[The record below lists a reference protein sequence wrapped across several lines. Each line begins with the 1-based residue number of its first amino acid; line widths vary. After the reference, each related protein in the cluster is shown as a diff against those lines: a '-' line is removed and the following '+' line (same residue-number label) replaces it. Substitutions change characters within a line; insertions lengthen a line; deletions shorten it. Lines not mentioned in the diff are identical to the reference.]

1 MTVAVD
7 PTTGGDE
14 PASATSTL
22 DRVRALPTDAPAP
35 VRWAVGAV
43 LCGLVWL
50 VLALAAPQG
59 APVGAVVQGVVL
71 GSATALTSLG
81 LILIWRANRFI
92 NFAQM
97 ALGGAIGLTA
107 AHLFLT
113 WGWPYPVAMALGVVG
128 GVALGAAV
136 EVLIIRRFARATRL
150 VLTVASLG
158 LAQLLG
164 GLEILLPKSLFGVT
178 SLILGSYETPLSGEL
193 FTLSSIRF
201 SGDYVLIVA
210 AVPLVAG
217 GLAWMLLR
225 TSAGI
230 AIRASAENN
239 DRALLLGI
247 PVTTLH
253 SLVWAIAGGLATL
266 TFLLRAPITGSV
278 SSALLGPSVL
288 LPALTAALIAK
299 MESLPKAVVGAMV
312 LGALEG
318 IIRWNWPPETVD
330 VVNLVV
336 ILVALLAQRTGTSR
350 AHDADGTWQDTATT
364 KPLDARITALP
375 LVKIAIG
382 AGVLALVGIVVALPY
397 LLGPS
402 ALNSVSI
409 SVIWGIVAVSLVAMT
424 GWNGQISLGQFAIVG
439 VGAIVAGNLMS
450 RWNVDMFLSLAAA
463 VAAGMLCAL
472 VLGVPALRIRGPFLA
487 VVTLAFAAM
496 LNSYVLNPDI
506 FPSIVPQ
513 EVTRPAVWDR
523 FPLTNERTMFWL
535 CVIGLA
541 LACLLARGA
550 RRSRSGRLLLAA
562 RDNRKAAEA
571 MSINARRASLQGFL
585 LAGAIAGL
593 AGGLHVLLL
602 SGARK
607 STYEPIMSIEVFSNA
622 TIGGLGS
629 LGGAIVGSMGMRSL
643 AGELSQSGK
652 LVINGVGLL
661 VVLYLIPGGVAQG
674 LGRLRDLLVRP
685 LARRAGIDDTPPDF
699 DAAPDPTG
707 SVPRNDADD
716 GAFAGQNGRDL
727 AISAHDVC
735 VSYGSLQVLFGVDLE
750 VHEGEMVALLG
761 TNGAGKSTLLKA
773 ICGLT
778 PASGEMAA
786 GSVRLGGRR
795 ADRIVRDGVALMPG
809 GKSIFPTLTVA
820 EHLRL
825 ATWTFR
831 NDDARIDEDLARM
844 LEVFPVLAKL
854 MDRLAGDLSG
864 GEQQQ
869 LALAQTLMLRPKVLM
884 IDELSLG
891 LAPGVVASLL
901 QIVRALHAQGMTI
914 ILVEQSVNIALTL
927 AERAVFMEK
936 GAVRFEGP
944 TRDLLERPDIL
955 RAVFLDGADAA
966 TPATP
971 NGSGAAVDL
980 TFDPSTPP
988 PFAGPAPTP
997 AHAAPAAATPV
1008 TPTVPTGPLV
1018 RTGPVL
1024 ECHGVTKRFGGVTA
1038 VDNVDLTVHPGTI
1051 LGLVGQNGAGKTT
1064 LLDCISG
1071 FHRIDAGRLVLRGVD
1086 VTDWAP
1092 WERARGR
1099 MGRSFQEA
1107 RLFPSLTVAETV
1119 AVAYERN
1126 VLNRSMVADVLHQP
1140 ASFEAE
1146 LVTAARVD
1154 EILDL
1159 LNLAEHR
1166 RKLTSEL
1173 STGMRRIVELACLL
1187 AADPVVLL
1195 LDEPSAGVAQ
1205 RDAEALAPLLMRI
1218 RDETGAALVV
1228 IEHDMPLLR
1237 SMCDEMVALELGGV
1251 IAQGTPHDVLTN
1263 ERVISGYLGTDSTVI
1278 DRSGTA
1284 AV

>member
-1 MTVAVD
+1 MSRTATITVPD
-7 PTTGGDE
+7 
-14 PASATSTL
+14 
-22 DRVRALPTDAPAP
+22 LPAPA
-35 VRWAVGAV
+35 RWAVGAS
-43 LCGLVWL
+43 LAGLVWL
-50 VLALAAPQG
+50 VLALAAPHG
-59 APVGAVVQGVVL
+59 APPGAVLQGVVL

-97 ALGGAIGLTA
+97 SLGGAIGLSA

-113 WGWPYPVAMALGVVG
+113 WHWPYPVALLLGVAG
-128 GVALGAAV
+128 GVALGALV
-136 EVLIIRRFARATRL
+136 EILIIRRFARATRL

-164 GLEILLPKSLFGVT
+164 GLELLLPKHLFGVT
-178 SLILGSYETPLSGEL
+178 SFILGSYDTPLSGEM
-193 FTLSSIRF
+193 FTMSSIRF
-201 SGDYVLIVA
+201 SGDYLLIVA

-217 GLAWMLLR
+217 GLAWTLLR

-253 SLVWAIAGGLATL
+253 ALVWAIAGGLATL
-266 TFLLRAPITGSV
+266 TFLLRAPIVGSV
-278 SSALLGPSVL
+278 SSAALGPTVL

-299 MESLPKAVVGAMV
+299 MDSLPRAVVAAMA

-330 VVNLVV
+330 VINLGV
-336 ILVALLAQRTGTSR
+336 ILVALLVQRAGASR
-350 AHDADGTWQDTATT
+350 AHDADGTWQDTAAT
-364 KPLDARITALP
+364 KALDPRITALP
-375 LVKIAIG
+375 VVRIAVG
-382 AGVLALVGIVVALPY
+382 LAVVALAAVVVWMPFV
-397 LLGPS
+397 LAPS
-402 ALNSVSI
+402 DLNAVST
-409 SVIWGIVAVSLVAMT
+409 SVIWAIVGVSLVAMT

-439 VGAIVAGNLMS
+439 VGAIVAGNLMAK
-450 RWNVDMFLSLAAA
+450 WDVDMFLALAAA
-463 VAAGMLCAL
+463 VAAGMLTAL

-506 FPSIVPQ
+506 FPRIVPQ
-513 EVTRPAVWDR
+513 EVERPVIWNR
-523 FPLTNERTMFWL
+523 FPLDSERTMFFL
-535 CVIGLA
+535 CIAGLA
-541 LACLLARGA
+541 LACLFARGA
-550 RRSRSGRLLLAA
+550 RRARSGRLLLAA

-571 MSINARRASLQGFL
+571 MSVNARRASLQGFL
-585 LAGAIAGL
+585 LAGALAGM
-593 AGGLHVLLL
+593 AGGLHVMLLR
-602 SGARK
+602 GARK
-607 STYEPIMSIEVFSNA
+607 STYEPFMSVEAFSHT

-629 LGGAIVGSMGMRSL
+629 LGGAILGSLGMRSL
-643 AGELSQSGK
+643 QGELGQEGK
-652 LVINGVGLL
+652 LLLNGVGLL
-661 VVLYLIPGGVAQG
+661 VVLYIIPGGISSG
-674 LGRLRDLLVRP
+674 LGRLRDLVTAP
-685 LARRAGIDDTPPDF
+685 LARRAGIDLATPTP
-699 DAAPDPTG
+699 APTPAG
-707 SVPRNDADD
+707 SVVQNGGPDHESAP
-716 GAFAGQNGRDL
+716 QNGRDEGDEGDGEGL
-727 AISAHDVC
+727 AISARDVC
-735 VSYGSLQVLFGVDLE
+735 VSYGSLQVLFGVDLD
-750 VHEGEMVALLG
+750 VRQGEMVALLG

-773 ICGLT
+773 MCGLT
-778 PASGEMAA
+778 PSTGDIRC
-786 GSVRLGGRR
+786 GSVSLQGRR
-795 ADRIVRDGVALMPG
+795 ADRIVTDGVALMPG

-831 NDDARIDEDLARM
+831 GDDERIDTDIAQMLA
-844 LEVFPVLAKL
+844 VFPVLANL

-901 QIVRALHAQGMTI
+901 QIVRSLHAQGMTI

-944 TRDLLERPDIL
+944 TRDLLDRPDIL
-955 RAVFLDGADAA
+955 RAVFLDGA
-966 TPATP
+966 
-971 NGSGAAVDL
+971 GAE
-980 TFDPSTPP
+980 
-988 PFAGPAPTP
+988 
-997 AHAAPAAATPV
+997 AAATPSAPAIDLTAATV
-1008 TPTVPTGPLV
+1008 AASETPVLTTPAVVAPHPATPPA
-1018 RTGPVL
+1018 GPVL
-1024 ECHGVTKRFGGVTA
+1024 ECYGVTKRFGGVTA
-1038 VDNVDLTVHPGTI
+1038 VDSVDLTVHPGTI
-1051 LGLVGQNGAGKTT
+1051 MGLVGQNGAGKTT
-1064 LLDCISG
+1064 LLDCVSG
-1071 FHRIDAGRLVLRGVD
+1071 FHRLDGGRLVLRGVD
-1086 VTDWAP
+1086 VTEWAP

-1126 VLNRSMVADVLHQP
+1126 VISRSMVADVLHQP

-1166 RKLTSEL
+1166 RKLTAEL

-1187 AADPVVLL
+1187 ADDPVVLL

-1218 RDETGAALVV
+1218 RDETGAALLV

-1251 IAQGTPHDVLTN
+1251 IARGTPEQVLTDD
-1263 ERVISGYLGTDSTVI
+1263 RVVSGYLGTDASVI
-1278 DRSGTA
+1278 DRSGA
-1284 AV
+1284 APSLV

>member
-1 MTVAVD
+1 VT
-7 PTTGGDE
+7 
-14 PASATSTL
+14 PAIA
-22 DRVRALPTDAPAP
+22 AKAPAP
-35 VRWAVGAV
+35 VRWAAAAA
-43 LCGLVWL
+43 LCGLAWL
-50 VLALAAPQG
+50 VLALVAPQG
-59 APVGAVVQGVVL
+59 APAGAVLQGLVL

-113 WGWPYPVAMALGVVG
+113 WGWPYPVALLLGVVG
-128 GVALGAAV
+128 GAGLGAAV
-136 EVLIIRRFARATRL
+136 EILIVRRFARATRL

-164 GLEILLPKSLFGVT
+164 GMELLLPKWLFNVT
-178 SLILGSYETPLSGEL
+178 SFVLGSYETPLSGEM
-193 FTLSSIRF
+193 FTLDSIRF
-201 SGDYVLIVA
+201 SGDYLLIVA

-217 GLAWMLLR
+217 ALAWMLLR

-253 SLVWAIAGGLATL
+253 SLVWAIAGAMATL
-266 TFLLRAPITGSV
+266 TFLLRAPIVGSV
-278 SSALLGPSVL
+278 SSAALGPTVL
-288 LPALTAALIAK
+288 LPALTAALIAR
-299 MESLPKAVVGAMV
+299 MESLPRAVVAAMV

-330 VVNLVV
+330 VVNLAV
-336 ILVALLAQRTGTSR
+336 ILVALLVQRSGASR
-350 AHDADGTWQDTATT
+350 AHDADGTWQDTAAA
-364 KPLDARITALP
+364 KPLDERLAALP
-375 LVKIAIG
+375 VVRIAKVVG
-382 AGVLALVGIVVALPY
+382 ALVVAGAVVWLPF
-397 LLGPS
+397 LVGPS
-402 ALNSVSI
+402 AINSVSI
-409 SVIWGIVAVSLVAMT
+409 SVIWAIVGVSLVAMT

-450 RWNVDMFLSLAAA
+450 KWNVDMFLALLAA
-463 VAAGMLCAL
+463 VAAGMICAL

-496 LNSYVLNPDI
+496 LNSYLLNPDI

-513 EVTRPAVWDR
+513 EVSRPAIWNR
-523 FPLTNERTMFWL
+523 FPLTNERTMFWA
-535 CVIGLA
+535 CCAGLA
-541 LACLLARGA
+541 LACLFAQGA
-550 RRSRSGRLLLAA
+550 RRARSGRLLLAA

-571 MSINARRASLQGFL
+571 MSVNARRASLQGFL

-593 AGGLHVLLL
+593 AGGLHVMLL

-607 STYEPIMSIEVFSNA
+607 STYEPVLSIESFSNT

-629 LGGAIVGSMGMRSL
+629 LGGAILGSIGMRSL
-643 AGELSQSGK
+643 SGEMDQSGK
-652 LVINGVGLL
+652 LLLNGVGLL
-661 VVLYLIPGGVAQG
+661 VVLYVIPGGLAQG
-674 LGRLRDLLVRP
+674 LSRLRDLATGRLLP
-685 LARRAGIDDTPPDF
+685 ADPTP
-699 DAAPDPTG
+699 APTPAPTG
-707 SVPRNDADD
+707 SVVQDAAPSRE
-716 GAFAGQNGRDL
+716 GAPQNEL
-727 AISAHDVC
+727 AISARDVC
-735 VSYGSLQVLFGVDLE
+735 VSYGSLQVLFDVNLD
-750 VHEGEMVALLG
+750 VRQGEMVALLG
-761 TNGAGKSTLLKA
+761 TNGAGKSTLLKG

-778 PASGEMAA
+778 PASGTLRA
-786 GSVRLGGRR
+786 GPIDLSGRR
-795 ADRIVRDGVALMPG
+795 ADRIVRDGVALMSG

-831 NDDARIDEDLARM
+831 DDRERIEADIAEV
-844 LEVFPVLAKL
+844 LEVFPVLAGML
-854 MDRLAGDLSG
+854 DRLAGDLSG

-901 QIVRALHAQGMTI
+901 RIVRDLHAAGMTI

-944 TRDLLERPDIL
+944 TRDLLDRPDIL
-955 RAVFLDGADAA
+955 RAVFLDGAGAVEA
-966 TPATP
+966 VEPA
-971 NGSGAAVDL
+971 GAPPSTHVDL
-980 TFDPSTPP
+980 TD
-988 PFAGPAPTP
+988 
-997 AHAAPAAATPV
+997 AAAADPLATAVHLPGERLQPV
-1008 TPTVPTGPLV
+1008 LL
-1018 RTGPVL
+1018 REPVL
-1024 ECHGVTKRFGGVTA
+1024 ECVGVAKRFGGVTA
-1038 VDNVDLTVHPGTI
+1038 VDHVDLTVRPGQI
-1051 LGLVGQNGAGKTT
+1051 VGLVGQNGAGKTT

-1071 FHRIDAGRLVLRGVD
+1071 FHRLDGGRLTLRGVD
-1086 VTDWAP
+1086 VTDWTP

-1107 RLFPSLTVAETV
+1107 RLFPSLTVSETV

-1126 VLNRSMVADVLHQP
+1126 VVSRSMVADVLHQP

-1146 LVTAARVD
+1146 LLTSARVA
-1154 EILDL
+1154 EILEL

-1166 RKLTSEL
+1166 NKLTAEL

-1218 RDETGAALVV
+1218 RDETGAALLV
-1228 IEHDMPLLR
+1228 IEHDMPLLK
-1237 SMCDEMVALELGGV
+1237 SMCDEMVALELGAV
-1251 IAQGTPHDVLTN
+1251 IARGTPEHVLTD
-1263 ERVISGYLGTDSTVI
+1263 ERVVSGYLGTDSTAV
-1278 DRSGTA
+1278 DRSGA
-1284 AV
+1284 APSMV